1 MRCGTSFLYQTL
13 NQHPCISPAIK
24 KEIRF
29 FCDRNGNFRR
39 GLAWYRAHFPLGP
52 LKQVDEPTRRLRIT
66 GEATPYYFWHP
77 RVPKRI
83 AETLPDARFILLLR
97 NPADRAYSHYNKATR
112 KGWEPLS
119 FEEAV
124 DVLYDVPFEEA
135 DRIAVEGL
143 ELTLEQWLQR
153 RPLNY
158 PRTNHAPCNAYLCWG
173 AYVNYLAN
181 WYRYVSEEK
190 IMVVRSE
197 DLYREPARTIA
208 RVFDFV
214 GVPSKKLKSYT
225 LLYQPQNYPS
235 MNPSTR
241 TRLIEYY
248 KPHNRRLYELLGKD
262 MMWDK

>member
-1 MRCGTSFLYQTL
+1 M
-13 NQHPCISPAIK
+13 
-24 KEIRF
+24 
-29 FCDRNGNFRR
+29 
-39 GLAWYRAHFPLGP
+39 
-52 LKQVDEPTRRLRIT
+52 
-66 GEATPYYFWHP
+66 
-77 RVPKRI
+77 
-83 AETLPDARFILLLR
+83 
-97 NPADRAYSHYNKATR
+97 
-112 KGWEPLS
+112 
-119 FEEAV
+119 
-124 DVLYDVPFEEA
+124 
-135 DRIAVEGL
+135 
-143 ELTLEQWLQR
+143 
-153 RPLNY
+153 
-158 PRTNHAPCNAYLCWG
+158 
-173 AYVNYLAN
+173 NYLAN

-208 RVFDFV
+208 RVFDLV